1 MPEVHL
7 YASAAKLDFSSL
19 QPEDVIFAAGNI
31 AMEGKKLM
39 DRIREEGTPD
49 VL

>member
-1 MPEVHL
+1 MPEIQL
-7 YASAAKLDFSSL
+7 YKRAAKLEFSGL